1 MRNAAQL
8 KGIIKNMSLEKGI
21 KANAILQNY
30 MLEVLLEYIAN
41 SKYKKNFILK
51 GGMLISSIV
60 GIANRTTMDID
71 ATVKGISLSEENLSS
86 IFNEIIN
93 IKLDERFSFVIKKIE
108 KIREEDEYEGFRL
121 AIESTFET
129 IIVPLKVDI
138 STGDKI
144 TPKEINYSFK
154 SLFEDKYIE
163 ILAYNI
169 ETILAEKFETIL
181 SRGILNTRARDFY
194 DVYILL
200 SLRKND
206 INQIYLKKALDE
218 TTQKRG
224 SVDILNESIA
234 IINKIKTNENMKNI
248 WYKYTKKYDYAKEI
262 NYEDVIEKVFELNKI
277 LFVTCTII

>member
-1 MRNAAQL
+1 
-8 KGIIKNMSLEKGI
+8 
-21 KANAILQNY
+21 
-30 MLEVLLEYIAN
+30 
-41 SKYKKNFILK
+41 
-51 GGMLISSIV
+51 
-60 GIANRTTMDID
+60 
-71 ATVKGISLSEENLSS
+71 
-86 IFNEIIN
+86 
-93 IKLDERFSFVIKKIE
+93 
-108 KIREEDEYEGFRL
+108 L

-206 INQIYLKKALDE
+206 INQIYLKKA
-218 TTQKRG
+218 
-224 SVDILNESIA
+224 
-234 IINKIKTNENMKNI
+234 
-248 WYKYTKKYDYAKEI
+248 
-262 NYEDVIEKVFELNKI
+262 
-277 LFVTCTII
+277 VTCTII